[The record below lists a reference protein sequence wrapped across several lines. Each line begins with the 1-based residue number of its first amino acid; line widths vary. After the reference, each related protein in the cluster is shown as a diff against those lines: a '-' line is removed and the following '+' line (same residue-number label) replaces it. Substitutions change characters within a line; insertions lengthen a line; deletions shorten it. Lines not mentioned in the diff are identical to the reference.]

1 MATHKT
7 FSVAGTTRHPNGTV
21 KIRFAND
28 FISRIKTLAKNG
40 HSEIELIELGDKFS
54 KADICQVLMQ
64 HERFQTE
71 EQQSAIADFVVRNC
85 KTIVQEVQSKAETE
99 QEEEEP
105 LDYCNPAHP
114 AHY

>member
-1 MATHKT
+1 MATMKT
-7 FSVAGTTRHPNGTV
+7 YSVAGTTRHPNGTV

-40 HSEIELIELGDKFS
+40 HSEIELIEIGGEYS

-71 EQQSAIADFVVRNC
+71 EQQTAIVDFVVRNC
-85 KTIVQEVQSKAETE
+85 KTIANELATKAATGEELDIEVE
-99 QEEEEP
+99 
-105 LDYCNPAHP
+105 LDNS
-114 AHY
+114 